1 MTDVAPPAT
10 DEWWDTVLTKAA
22 VLHQLRLR
30 EGDVDEDRVE
40 ALIPVAGQ
48 LINVYLDRPAVS
60 PGWPVPAHV
69 AAGIRE
75 GDDPAVPRQD
85 APGDATTGV
94 HPGHARLRGGRPA
107 RPRWPP
113 SSPA

>member
-60 PGWPVPAHV
+60 PGWPVPVQLQPAIEKETIRLYDSRLSTQDVVNYGAVDPLSETAATLAGLKRRWGV
-69 AAGIRE
+69 A
-75 GDDPAVPRQD
+75 
-85 APGDATTGV
+85 
-94 HPGHARLRGGRPA
+94 
-107 RPRWPP
+107 
-113 SSPA
+113 